1 MLLSVAIFCLLIGFF
16 KLLALPSPIRSGEFQ
31 SLRPSVD
38 LSSQAIWGPEHT
50 DESRVPAL
58 NHEAVNYANVYQ
70 PPVSFGID
78 TSSHQGDKVTREM
91 ESVEPWRKRFKK
103 NPEFGSG
110 RLSGCEGFPASIPES
125 SPIFEHL
132 AHHDIEP
139 HEFHPLP
146 WQAELAT
153 TSSFP
158 PALIPESSQIFE
170 HLAHHDVG
178 PHEFHPLPWQAELAT
193 TSSFPE
199 HWLQNQEP
207 IPGVEGLFQKDTH
220 QDQGKSKAFQAL
232 FLLVLPS
239 SIIDLISYHTV
250 VSSRVQPTESDWIQ
264 NHLGTDYLHPTTSLP
279 DSWDLTTLEPF
290 VEFEETLS
298 KYNPQGELVSSRVQ
312 PTESDW
318 IPKHPDTNHLH
329 PTTSLPDSWDLSTL
343 EPFVEFEE
351 TLSKHNPQGEC
362 QSDIH
367 PTSEQMSEP
376 PNDYHANVG
385 SPSESLDLPTMEF
398 ILEFEKNFSEDQI
411 HHEIVEPGTLNNEIP
426 VFNHNFPLPP
436 AQSSSNMGIQVEPS
450 IEKDSST
457 SDHSSRNQFE
467 NSNHQQNQSDLQAN
481 SSGEENAIFNELCEN
496 GMTSSFIDGIMQN
509 LNRHVELEFKTV
521 QQFSGKPFHEFMI
534 GNFKARK
541 FMLSE
546 PGNYFV
552 QVLANHQWDHHE
564 CVRVQDKFKRLVQSF
579 IFIHTAI
586 TREFNLSKSQIYKEL
601 TGWLLKQSFHPEN
614 SSLPIMKIL
623 WQQYSPNQPQSFG
636 AVQILLLE
644 RILFDKF
651 EKDILDISISI
662 IKFWYEDSKTDIW
675 KRICDWDLTNIPEI
689 NIHKIVSKA
698 IFKNMTVEPKS
709 DNLHVSDLLG
719 GIKIAKLEKF
729 PKYLKPK
736 KFLALSKEGTMEKEV
751 KELVSFQT
759 SKHSNIHIKIPDL
772 PVVMIR
778 HKGSSEDGSNTYSHK
793 YTVRIE
799 LNGGNLAHPR
809 HIPIK
814 LNFLITHLLI
824 CHMELIALQISK
836 GMNVVDNA
844 LESFSNWLHKIL
856 LKPDQNKFPMFG
868 DVIREN
874 GQFSSS
880 DFHPIQIWVIKE
892 YLSDVDSS
900 QKVIQV
906 ALLLIS
912 YWYQEFHPLSF
923 FKNEEDYWKEMVG
936 LLAPKLKNHDRY
948 SLCKFDNYGMFVSQ
962 LNKSEKTTTR
972 RFIPMG

>member
-1 MLLSVAIFCLLIGFF
+1 AHEMKRTAERRPRGEQFPEMLLSVAIFCLLIGFF

-78 TSSHQGDKVTREM
+78 TSSHQGDK
-91 ESVEPWRKRFKK
+91 
-103 NPEFGSG
+103 G

-279 DSWDLTTLEPF
+279 DSWDLTHL
-290 VEFEETLS
+290 
-298 KYNPQGELVSSRVQ
+298 NPSLNLRKHLANIILRVNFQ
-312 PTESDW
+312 AG
-318 IPKHPDTNHLH
+318 
-329 PTTSLPDSWDLSTL
+329 TL

-351 TLSKHNPQGEC
+351 TLSKHNPQG

-709 DNLHVSDLLG
+709 DNLH
-719 GIKIAKLEKF
+719 F

-892 YLSDVDSS
+892 YLSDPEGHSGCTS
-900 QKVIQV
+900 
-906 ALLLIS
+906 LI

>member
-78 TSSHQGDKVTREM
+78 TSSHQGDKVTREI
-91 ESVEPWRKRFKK
+91 ESHRTTW
-103 NPEFGSG
+103 
-110 RLSGCEGFPASIPES
+110 
-125 SPIFEHL
+125 
-132 AHHDIEP
+132 
-139 HEFHPLP
+139 FHPLP

-220 QDQGKSKAFQAL
+220 QDQ
-232 FLLVLPS
+232 
-239 SIIDLISYHTV
+239 

-298 KYNPQGELVSSRVQ
+298 KYNPQGEFSSRVQ

-759 SKHSNIHIKIPDL
+759 SKHSN
-772 PVVMIR
+772 
-778 HKGSSEDGSNTYSHK
+778 KGSSEDGSNTYSHK

>member
-78 TSSHQGDKVTREM
+78 TSSHQGDKVTREI
-91 ESVEPWRKRFKK
+91 ESFEPCRKRFKK

-110 RLSGCEGFPASIPES
+110 SGCEGFPASIPES
-125 SPIFEHL
+125 SQIFEHS
-132 AHHDIEP
+132 AHQDIEP

-220 QDQGKSKAFQAL
+220 QDQ
-232 FLLVLPS
+232 
-239 SIIDLISYHTV
+239 
-250 VSSRVQPTESDWIQ
+250 
-264 NHLGTDYLHPTTSLP
+264 
-279 DSWDLTTLEPF
+279 
-290 VEFEETLS
+290 
-298 KYNPQGELVSSRVQ
+298 VSSRVQ

-759 SKHSNIHIKIPDL
+759 SKHSN
-772 PVVMIR
+772 
-778 HKGSSEDGSNTYSHK
+778 KGSSEDGSNTYSHK

-814 LNFLITHLLI
+814 LNFLITHWLI